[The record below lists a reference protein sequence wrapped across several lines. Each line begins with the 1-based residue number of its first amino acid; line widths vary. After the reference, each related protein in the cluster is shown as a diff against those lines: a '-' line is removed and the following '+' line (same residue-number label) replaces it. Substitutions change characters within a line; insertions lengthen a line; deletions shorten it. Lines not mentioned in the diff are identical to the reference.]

1 MNDSTDFENESDR
14 NDNSRYLKFIELLI
28 DKSTKRLE
36 NESYKPRIQDALIAI
51 RLKDKVF
58 KTSEGE
64 KTFWQSIDE
73 MKREMWEEEQPPT
86 DSLESEIKSTILELK
101 DQVENGALPVK
112 SITDAFNQ
120 SRSPES
126 QLTYHRV
133 GRILSDMGFRKVRT
147 NTGSYAILWDDN
159 LLMSPASNP
168 SQNELPDF
176 EVDEKNEFTSPVSP
190 DSPVSPPALVVD
202 LCPAL
207 GPETQSRRKGIYNK
221 GLLPPRVF
229 SWSSS

>member
-1 MNDSTDFENESDR
+1 MNDLTDSENDSSRQD
-14 NDNSRYLKFIELLI
+14 DSRYLKFIELLI
-28 DKSTKRLE
+28 DKSTKSLE
-36 NESYKPRIQDALIAI
+36 SESFKPRIQDALIAI

-64 KTFWQSIDE
+64 KNFWKSIDE

-112 SITDAFNQ
+112 SITDTFNQ
-120 SRSPES
+120 DRSQES

-159 LLMSPASNP
+159 LLMSPASSS

-176 EVDEKNEFTSPVSP
+176 EADKKSESGSPVSP
-190 DSPVSPPALVVD
+190 DSPVSPAVCLH
-202 LCPAL
+202 PAL
-207 GPETQSRRKGIYNK
+207 GPETQDRRKETYTE